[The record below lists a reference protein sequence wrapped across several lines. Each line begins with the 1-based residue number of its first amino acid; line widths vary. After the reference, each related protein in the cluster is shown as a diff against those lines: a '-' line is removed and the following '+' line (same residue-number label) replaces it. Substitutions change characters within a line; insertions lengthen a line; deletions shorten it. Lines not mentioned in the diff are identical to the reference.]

1 MKETKVGVDIA
12 KLTFD
17 AEWGDGDGVVRDRFD
32 YTDAGMERFMT
43 AIPRKAHVVMEATG
57 TYYLRLATRLF
68 AAGYKVTVENPAKIT
83 YFARMKLMRTKTD
96 PMDAIVI
103 RRYAEYEDE
112 LTLWRPVPVIFA
124 ELNQLDRHIAGLQ
137 KDRNQV
143 ANRIEALQQ
152 CVSINTFTLQDL
164 EEQQAEL
171 ESRIKRSEREIQR
184 LVIEHFGE
192 LYHLIRSIPGVGAKT
207 AIMFIVLTEAF
218 TRFPSARQFAAY
230 LGMTS
235 FIRDSGT
242 SVKGSGAITK
252 MGNARMRQIL
262 YMAALT
268 ARSQNKACRDFA
280 ARLSGN
286 GKPVKVVRVA
296 VANKLIRQVFAV
308 FEKQEPYSENF
319 A

>member
-1 MKETKVGVDIA
+1 MKKTIVGVDIA

-17 AEWGDGDGVVRDRFD
+17 AEWCDGDGVVRDRFD
-32 YTDAGMERFMT
+32 NDDAGMDRFVA
-43 AIPRKAHVVMEATG
+43 AIPRKAHVIMEATG
-57 TYYLRLATRLF
+57 TYYLRLATRLQ
-68 AAGYKVTVENPAKIT
+68 AAGYKVTVENPAKIA
-83 YFARMKLMRTKTD
+83 YFARMKLMRAKTD
-96 PMDAIVI
+96 PVDAGVI
-103 RRYAEYEDE
+103 RRYGEYEHE
-112 LTLWRPVPVIFA
+112 LTLWQPRPAIFI
-124 ELNQLDRHIAGLQ
+124 ELNQLDRHISGLQ
-137 KDRNQV
+137 KDLNQV
-143 ANRIEALQQ
+143 GNRIEALQQ

-164 EEQQAEL
+164 EDQRADL
-171 ESRIKRSEREIQR
+171 ENRIKRGEREIQR

-218 TRFPSARQFAAY
+218 TRFPSARHFTAY

-252 MGNARMRQIL
+252 MGNARMRQLL

-268 ARSQNKACRDFA
+268 ARSQNQACRDFA

-308 FEKQEPYSENF
+308 FEKQEPYSEKF